1 MLDIGSTANSH
12 LFNNSKN
19 QWNSESI
26 LEWISKKTLSNH
38 DAKILAICDFD
49 AYSNGLNFV
58 FGEAQ
63 MGGKSG
69 SNISIKTETRVLR
82 SYIRPRFVSAKDN

>member
-63 MGGKSG
+63 MGG
-69 SNISIKTETRVLR
+69 EEWEQ
-82 SYIRPRFVSAKDN
+82 YIYQD